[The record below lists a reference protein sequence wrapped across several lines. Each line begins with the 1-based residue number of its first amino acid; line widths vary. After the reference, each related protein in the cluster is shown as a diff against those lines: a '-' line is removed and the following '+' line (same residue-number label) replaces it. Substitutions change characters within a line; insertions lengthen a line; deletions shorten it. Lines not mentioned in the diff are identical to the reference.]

1 MRSNPDKFS
10 EVCTDFTNTKIY
22 PLFDTAFVFQHSAY
36 HCQTSRNKTECRT
49 SKCLRS
55 QLLLKSLPIHHMKVC
70 IQLLHRAKLFQIEL
84 LAQRINI
91 AAAQTFF
98 FFSGEIKH
106 IAQIYRI
113 NKKCILSESH
123 RIQSVSSMPKVI
135 ITRATNYFHCY
146 GAFARIT
153 LICIATETL
162 NLLQ

>member
-1 MRSNPDKFS
+1 MPYKQMFEIHAAIEKFVNPPNESMHTIITQSQIISDRAS
-10 EVCTDFTNTKIY
+10 CTKNKHCCC
-22 PLFDTAFVFQHSAY
+22 LNVFF
-36 HCQTSRNKTECRT
+36 C
-49 SKCLRS
+49 
-55 QLLLKSLPIHHMKVC
+55 
-70 IQLLHRAKLFQIEL
+70 
-84 LAQRINI
+84 
-91 AAAQTFF
+91 
-98 FFSGEIKH
+98 GEIKH
-106 IAQIYRI
+106 IAQIYRM